1 MAEGADHAGERY
13 WAFVSY
19 SHKDT
24 AFGRRLHRRLE
35 SYSLPRRL
43 AGRATARGTVPSRLA
58 PVFRDREELAA
69 AADLSAEV
77 RAALAQ
83 SRSLVVVC
91 SPSAAASPWV
101 SREVQ
106 LFRALHPDRPIF
118 AALYCGE
125 PDESFPS
132 ALRDGEN
139 EAAEPLAADFRKD
152 RDGEALGLLKL
163 VAGIAGLPLDE
174 LVQRDAH
181 RRARRVTAITAGA
194 LIAVVVMSVLTVAAI
209 NARFEAERQ
218 RGEAVIA
225 RHEAERQHGKAE
237 DLVEYMLTDLRDKL
251 KGVGR
256 LDVMKAVNERALHY
270 YADQDLVKLPADSL
284 ERRAR
289 ILHAMGE
296 DDETRGDGKAALVK
310 FREAARTTAALL
322 ADSPRNPERIFAYA
336 QSEFYL
342 GLHEYDQGQVAAAKK
357 AFLAYKTLAGR
368 LVSIAPTNPRYHQ
381 EVAYADGNLCSVAL
395 EKPVDV
401 NGAIRT
407 CTDALSE
414 TEWVAQHAGVTG
426 ENVNNLIDRHA
437 WLADAYFAAN
447 DFARSKSERLKQE
460 RLLDGLMKADPR
472 NRDLK
477 DTWIVLER
485 ALANIEQ
492 GQGQDNAAR
501 ARLEN
506 ALAAAD
512 EMIRF
517 DDKNDEWR
525 KSRVQIQE
533 DLENL
538 TPNEKGTPH
547 GH

>member
-1 MAEGADHAGERY
+1 
-13 WAFVSY
+13 
-19 SHKDT
+19 
-24 AFGRRLHRRLE
+24 
-35 SYSLPRRL
+35 
-43 AGRATARGTVPSRLA
+43 
-58 PVFRDREELAA
+58 
-69 AADLSAEV
+69 
-77 RAALAQ
+77 
-83 SRSLVVVC
+83 
-91 SPSAAASPWV
+91 
-101 SREVQ
+101 
-106 LFRALHPDRPIF
+106 
-118 AALYCGE
+118 
-125 PDESFPS
+125 
-132 ALRDGEN
+132 
-139 EAAEPLAADFRKD
+139 
-152 RDGEALGLLKL
+152 
-163 VAGIAGLPLDE
+163 
-174 LVQRDAH
+174 
-181 RRARRVTAITAGA
+181 
-194 LIAVVVMSVLTVAAI
+194 
-209 NARFEAERQ
+209 
-218 RGEAVIA
+218 
-225 RHEAERQHGKAE
+225 
-237 DLVEYMLTDLRDKL
+237 
-251 KGVGR
+251 
-256 LDVMKAVNERALHY
+256 
-270 YADQDLVKLPADSL
+270 
-284 ERRAR
+284 
-289 ILHAMGE
+289 
-296 DDETRGDGKAALVK
+296 
-310 FREAARTTAALL
+310 
-322 ADSPRNPERIFAYA
+322 
-336 QSEFYL
+336 
-342 GLHEYDQGQVAAAKK
+342 
-357 AFLAYKTLAGR
+357 
-368 LVSIAPTNPRYHQ
+368 
-381 EVAYADGNLCSVAL
+381 
-395 EKPVDV
+395 V